1 MKKIITIII
10 VAVTIVALGAGS
22 IFAAEQVAKSSA
34 IGQEAAQNFAFV
46 DAGILP
52 EEAEQIDV
60 SFDFDDGRFVYDVEF
75 VANGVKYDY
84 DIDPQTGEVLE
95 REMKVIDAAGKQ
107 ATKPENTPKET
118 KPEPASEPASQ
129 PAASDNKEAAPEI
142 NDSAAPGAGGST
154 PGAND
159 SAAPGTGGS
168 TPGTNDSAAP
178 GAGASTPG
186 TNDSAAPGTGSGST
200 PGANDSTAPGTGNT
214 ETPAEIT
221 IEAAKQIAL
230 QRAGLSAGSVVFS
243 KAMLGWE
250 NGRRVYEIEFDLPGV
265 AEYEYEIDIY
275 TGAVLDEDIEPWVT
289 ADTYQYEPDDDYSDW
304 DDDLNDHDD
313 IDDDDDDHDDD

>member
-107 ATKPENTPKET
+107 ATKPDNTPKET

-129 PAASDNKEAAPEI
+129 PAASDNKEAAPGT

-168 TPGTNDSAAP
+168 TPGANDSTAP
-178 GAGASTPG
+178 GTGGSTPG
-186 TNDSAAPGTGSGST
+186 TNDSAAPGAGS
-200 PGANDSTAPGTGNT
+200 A

-289 ADTYQYEPDDDYSDW
+289 ADTYQYEPDNDYSDW

-313 IDDDDDDHDDD
+313 IDDDDDDLDDDDYGD